1 MAEDNSV
8 IIESESPK
16 KSPRKPINK
25 KKAIVVGVIA
35 VIVAACA
42 GGGFWVFHE
51 KPEFCDFLC
60 HNPQDPYNPTY
71 YAQPGKATT
80 DKWGNSVADAS
91 GMLAAVHRVE
101 ADANCL
107 SCHEPTL
114 QEQMIEGLEWATGNF
129 YSPLSERSLENLT
142 RWHEGMESTEFCL
155 REGCHDLTKGS
166 LTEKTSNLA
175 RNPHSWHHS
184 EYTCS
189 DCHKSHR
196 ASVMVCSQ
204 CHADAEIPQGWL
216 TWTEADNLGTKYLS
230 YDQELVVNGK

>member
-8 IIESESPK
+8 VVEPEK
-16 KSPRKPINK
+16 KKAPRKPIK
-25 KKAIVVGVIA
+25 KTKAIVASVIA
-35 VIVAACA
+35 VVVLACA

-51 KPEFCDFLC
+51 TPEFCDFLC

-71 YAQPGKATT
+71 YAQPGEAAT
-80 DKWGNSVADAS
+80 DKWGNEVKDAS
-91 GMLAAVHRVE
+91 GMMSAVHRVD

-114 QEQMIEGLEWATGNF
+114 TEQVTEAMEWATGNF
-129 YSPLSERSLENLT
+129 YNPLSERSLENLV
-142 RWHEGMESTEFCL
+142 RWHDGMEPTSFCL
-155 REGCHDLTKGS
+155 RPGCHDLTKET
-166 LTEKTSNLA
+166 LTEKTA
-175 RNPHSWHHS
+175 DMVRNPHSWHHS

-204 CHADAEIPQGWL
+204 CHDDAEIPTGWL
-216 TWTEADNLGTKYLS
+216 SWNEADSLGTKYLS
-230 YDQELVVNGK
+230 YDQELVATGK